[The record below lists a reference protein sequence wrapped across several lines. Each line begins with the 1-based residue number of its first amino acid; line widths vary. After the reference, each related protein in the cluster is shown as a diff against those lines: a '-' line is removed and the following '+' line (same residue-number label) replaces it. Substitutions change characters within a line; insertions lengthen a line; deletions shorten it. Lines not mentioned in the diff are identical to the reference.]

1 MRQAEV
7 RDYYG
12 AVLLY
17 NFFGQLNFIKWKNS
31 KLESC
36 RSRRGLQFSYKNHLH
51 PMSYRRVMIFQRFSR
66 NKLEKEKQNH
76 GNCSKSGFTVANR
89 GRTVPCKTGLDLG
102 WTGSQVRGAR
112 CPVSKFMDLFDTALQ
127 VHVPTVHFTLYF
139 ISDTPCKLLLL
150 DSYRFQF
157 WVAESETCR
166 LQFAEI
172 LKLRGPPKHNHY

>member
-51 PMSYRRVMIFQRFSR
+51 PMLYRRVMIFQRFSR
-66 NKLEKEKQNH
+66 NKLEKKKQNR

-102 WTGSQVRGAR
+102 WTGSQVREAR
-112 CPVSKFMDLFDTALQ
+112 CPVFKFMDLFDTALQ
-127 VHVPTVHFTLYF
+127 SSGAHGTFYSSYYCNFPPEQR
-139 ISDTPCKLLLL
+139 IQLL
-150 DSYRFQF
+150 
-157 WVAESETCR
+157 
-166 LQFAEI
+166 
-172 LKLRGPPKHNHY
+172 H

>member
-36 RSRRGLQFSYKNHLH
+36 RSRWGLQFSYKNYLH
-51 PMSYRRVMIFQRFSR
+51 PMSYQRVMIFRKFSR
-66 NKLEKEKQNH
+66 NKLEKEKQNR

-89 GRTVPCKTGLDLG
+89 GRTVPYKPCKTGLDLE

-112 CPVSKFMDLFDTALQ
+112 CLVSKFMDLFDTALQ
-127 VHVPTVHFTLYF
+127 VQVPTVHFTLNINLVDF
-139 ISDTPCKLLLL
+139 KLVWWA
-150 DSYRFQF
+150 R
-157 WVAESETCR
+157 
-166 LQFAEI
+166 I
-172 LKLRGPPKHNHY
+172 P

>member
-51 PMSYRRVMIFQRFSR
+51 PMLYRRVMIFQRFSR
-66 NKLEKEKQNH
+66 NKLEKKKQNR

-89 GRTVPCKTGLDLG
+89 GRTVSCKPCKTGLDLG

-127 VHVPTVHFTLYF
+127 VHVPTVHFTLKSNRTSTWPWDF
-139 ISDTPCKLLLL
+139 
-150 DSYRFQF
+150 F
-157 WVAESETCR
+157 
-166 LQFAEI
+166 
-172 LKLRGPPKHNHY
+172 